1 MAVDTRQRLL
11 SVAVVGVFHRPG
23 GAENAPPPGISMF
36 SRIGTLIV
44 KELQALLRDPQSRAI
59 LIMPVLLQ
67 LGLFPFAAT
76 LEVTN
81 NTLAVF
87 NEDNGQASF
96 ELVQR
101 FSQAQAFS
109 EIIPIYDE
117 ADMRQV
123 IDTQQALMVI
133 RFPADFSRLT
143 AAGQTVNI
151 QALLDGRR
159 SNSGQIAQGYIQ
171 QIVQDYSDELQ
182 NRNRQPIRTR
192 LITRNN
198 FNPNLDYVRHIVP
211 SLVAI
216 ITTVSTLIVTA
227 LSVARE
233 REQGTFDQLLVSPL
247 TPSMIMVGKTIPA
260 MLVAMAQATIILLAG
275 IFIYRIPFAGSFA
288 LLYASMV
295 FYILALAGFG
305 LLISSI
311 CATQQQAF
319 LGVFSFMMP
328 ATMLSGF
335 VSPVENMPVWL
346 QYLDWLNPLRH
357 FIVIVKGIFL
367 RDIGLAT
374 VLQNLWPLLVIATVT
389 LSAANWMFRRH
400 LG

>member
-1 MAVDTRQRLL
+1 MY
-11 SVAVVGVFHRPG
+11 
-23 GAENAPPPGISMF
+23 
-36 SRIGTLIV
+36 SRIACLII
-44 KELQALLRDPQSRAI
+44 KELQALLRDRQSRMI
-59 LIMPVLLQ
+59 LIVPVVLQ
-67 LGLFPFAAT
+67 LAVFPFSAT

-81 NTLAVF
+81 NTLAFF
-87 NEDNGQASF
+87 NEDSGKESL

-101 FSQAQAFS
+101 FSQAHAFS
-109 EIIPIYDE
+109 ELLPLYSE
-117 ADMRQV
+117 ADVRRAL
-123 IDTQQALMVI
+123 DDQQALIVI
-133 RFPADFSRLT
+133 RFPADFSRNVV
-143 AAGQTVNI
+143 AGRSASI

-159 SNSGQIAQGYIQ
+159 SNSGQITLGYVQ
-171 QIVQDYSDELQ
+171 QILQSYTDERLTKQ
-182 NRNRQPIRTR
+182 KKVAHSRLIIRNR
-192 LITRNN
+192 

-216 ITTVSTLIVTA
+216 ITTISTLIVTA

-247 TPSMIMVGKTIPA
+247 TSGMVMVGKTIPA
-260 MLVAMAQATIILLAG
+260 ILVAMAQATIILIAG
-275 IFIYRIPFAGSFA
+275 IFIYQIPFAGSFV
-288 LLYASMV
+288 LLYVSMV

-319 LGVFSFMMP
+319 LGVFSFVMP
-328 ATMLSGF
+328 AILLSGF
-335 VSPVENMPVWL
+335 VSPIENMPVWL

-367 RDIGLAT
+367 KDMDLPML
-374 VLQNLWPLLVIATVT
+374 LQNLWPLMVIAAGT
-389 LSAANWMFRRH
+389 LGTANWMFRRH